1 MDQPISGMQFRIATT
16 FTASVA
22 RLSSGEQ
29 TAVKTTVFDLQT
41 DPARPGFRTHRIE
54 GTKDRNFRSARV
66 NQDIRIIVHQS
77 GDSMTL
83 CYVDHHDD
91 AYKWAHG
98 RRMEAHP
105 HTGAMQIV
113 EIHETVREIE
123 FPVYVE
129 AERRAP
135 VKPRP
140 AAGMPD
146 DQLLSYGVPVEWL
159 GSVRDANEDDLL
171 DIASHLPEEAGE
183 ALLQIAAGG
192 TPQPALPVPAGA
204 DPFDHPDAMRRF
216 RAMRDTE
223 ELAQALDYPWD
234 RWSIFLH
241 PAQRAVVERKYTGP
255 ARVSGSAGTGKTIVA
270 LHRAVHLA
278 RTNPNARV
286 LLTTFSETLANAL
299 RDRLRILVSSEP
311 RLAERVEVYAID
323 ALGERL
329 FELNLG
335 TPSFASDTQILSL
348 IEEAATN
355 TEDNRFTTSFM
366 LTEWEQVV
374 DAWQLDTWEAYRDV
388 PRLGRRRRLPESQ
401 RRALWSVF
409 EQVRSGLK
417 ERSLTTRS
425 EMFGQLASR
434 FGESQRSPFDFV
446 VVDEAQDISV
456 AQIRFV
462 ASLGAGRPDG
472 LFFAGDLGQRIFQK
486 PFSWQALGVAIRG
499 RSHTLKINYRTS
511 HQIRQRSDLLLG
523 MEISD
528 IDGNT
533 EERSGTISVFN
544 GPEPSIAIAESTEEE
559 SKTVADWLTDLTERS
574 LEPHEISVFVRSTD
588 QIDRATTAIEGAGLR
603 FTVLDDHV
611 QTTGGHVSVSTM
623 HLAKGLEFR
632 AVAVMAC
639 DDEVVP
645 LQERIESVTDDS
657 DLEEVYNTERH
668 LLYVACTRARDYLL
682 VTGVEPASEFLDD
695 LRV

>member
-1 MDQPISGMQFRIATT
+1 MQLRIATT
-16 FTASVA
+16 FTASLA
-22 RLSSGEQ
+22 RLSSEEQ
-29 TAVKTTVFDLQT
+29 TAVKTTAFDLQT
-41 DPARPGFRTHRIE
+41 DPARPGFRMHRIE
-54 GTKDRNFRSARV
+54 GARDRSFRSARV

-77 GDSMTL
+77 GDGMTL
-83 CYVDHHDD
+83 CYVGHHDD
-91 AYKWAHG
+91 AYRWAHG

-105 HTGAMQIV
+105 RTGAMQIV
-113 EIHETVREIE
+113 EIHETVREVE
-123 FPVYVE
+123 VPVYVE
-129 AERRAP
+129 AERPAP
-135 VKPRP
+135 PKPRP

-146 DQLLSYGVPVEWL
+146 DQLLGYGVPVEWL
-159 GSVRDANEDDLL
+159 GSVRDADEDDLL
-171 DIASHLPEEAGE
+171 DIASRLPEEAGE

-192 TPQPALPVPAGA
+192 TPQPALPVPAGG

-216 RAMRDTE
+216 RVMRDTE
-223 ELAQALDYPWD
+223 ELAQALDYPWE

-241 PAQRAVVERKYTGP
+241 PAQRAIVEREYAGP

-286 LLTTFSETLANAL
+286 LLTTFSEILANAL

-335 TPSFASDTQILSL
+335 TPSFASAAQIRAL
-348 IEEAATN
+348 IEEAAAN
-355 TEDNRFTTSFM
+355 AEDGRFTTSFM
-366 LTEWEQVV
+366 MTEWEQVV
-374 DAWQLDTWEAYRDV
+374 DAWRLDTWEAYRGV

-409 EQVRSGLK
+409 EQVRAGLR
-417 ERSLTTRS
+417 ERSLITRS

-434 FGESQRSPFDFV
+434 FEKTQRSPFDFI
-446 VVDEAQDISV
+446 VVDEAQDIDV
-456 AQIRFV
+456 AQLRFL
-462 ASLGAGRPDG
+462 AALGAERPDG
-472 LFFAGDLGQRIFQK
+472 LFFAGDLGQRIFQQ
-486 PFSWQALGVAIRG
+486 PFSWQALGVGIRG
-499 RSHTLKINYRTS
+499 RSRTLKINYRTS
-511 HQIRQRSDLLLG
+511 HQIRKRSDLLLG
-523 MEISD
+523 TEMSD

-544 GPEPSIAIAESTEEE
+544 GPEPSMAIAQSTDEE
-559 SKTVADWLTDLTERS
+559 SKTVADWLAGLIGRGV
-574 LEPHEISVFVRSTD
+574 EPHEISIFVRSTD
-588 QIDRATTAIEGAGLR
+588 QIDRATAAIEDACLR
-603 FTVLDDHV
+603 FTVLDEHV
-611 QTTGGHVSVSTM
+611 QTPGGRVSVSTM

-632 AVAVMAC
+632 AVVVMAC
-639 DDEVVP
+639 DDEVIP

-657 DLEEVYNTERH
+657 DLEDVYNTERH

-682 VTGVEPASEFLDD
+682 VTGVDPASEFLDD
-695 LRV
+695 LLA

>member
-1 MDQPISGMQFRIATT
+1 MQFRIATT
-16 FTASVA
+16 FTASLA
-22 RLSSGEQ
+22 RLNSGEQ
-29 TAVKTTVFDLQT
+29 TAVKSTVFDLQT
-41 DPARPGFRTHRIE
+41 APTRPGFRIHRIE
-54 GTKDRNFRSARV
+54 GTRDRNFRSARV
-66 NQDIRIIVHQS
+66 SQDIRIIIHQS
-77 GDSMTL
+77 DDGMTL
-83 CYVDHHDD
+83 CYVDHHDN

-123 FPVYVE
+123 VPLYVGV
-129 AERRAP
+129 ERRAP
-135 VKPRP
+135 PKPRP

-146 DQLLSYGVPVEWL
+146 DQLLSYGVPVEWMC
-159 GSVRDANEDDLL
+159 SVRDADEDDLL

-216 RAMRDTE
+216 RVMRDVE

-241 PAQRAVVERKYTGP
+241 PAQRAIVEREYTGP

-329 FELNLG
+329 FDLNLG
-335 TPSFASDTQILSL
+335 TPSFASDTQIRSL

-355 TEDNRFTTSFM
+355 IEDSRFTTSFM

-374 DAWQLDTWEAYRDV
+374 DAWQLNTWEAYRDV
-388 PRLGRRRRLPESQ
+388 ARLGRRRRLPES
-401 RRALWSVF
+401 RRQVLWSIF
-409 EQVRSGLK
+409 EHVRSGLK

-446 VVDEAQDISV
+446 VVDEAQDIGV
-456 AQIRFV
+456 AQLRFL

-472 LFFAGDLGQRIFQK
+472 LFFAGDLGQRIFQQ
-486 PFSWQALGVAIRG
+486 PFSWQELGVEIRG
-499 RSHTLKINYRTS
+499 RSRTLKINYRTS
-511 HQIRQRSDLLLG
+511 HQIRKQSDLLLG
-523 MEISD
+523 TVISD

-544 GPEPSIAIAESTEEE
+544 GPEPSIAITQSVAEE
-559 SKTVADWLTDLTERS
+559 SKTVANWLTDLIGRD
-574 LEPHEISVFVRSTD
+574 LEPHEISVFVRSAD
-588 QIDRATTAIEGAGLR
+588 QIDRATAAVEKAGLQ

-611 QTTGGHVSVSTM
+611 QTTGGRVSVSTM

-639 DDEVVP
+639 DDDVIP

-657 DLEEVYNTERH
+657 DLEDVYNTERH

-682 VTGVEPASEFLDD
+682 VTGVDPASEFLDD
-695 LRV
+695 LRG

>member
-1 MDQPISGMQFRIATT
+1 MQFRIATT
-16 FTASVA
+16 FTASLA
-22 RLSSGEQ
+22 KLSTSEQ

-41 DPARPGFRTHRIE
+41 DPVRPGLRMHRIE
-54 GTKDRNFRSARV
+54 GARDRSFRSARV

-83 CYVDHHDD
+83 CYVDHHDS
-91 AYKWAHG
+91 AYKWAHD
-98 RRMEAHP
+98 RRIEAHP
-105 HTGAMQIV
+105 RTGAMQIV

-123 FPVYVE
+123 VPVYVE
-129 AERRAP
+129 TERQAP
-135 VKPRP
+135 PKPRP
-140 AAGMPD
+140 AEGMPD

-159 GSVRDANEDDLL
+159 GSVRNADEDDLL

-192 TPQPALPVPAGA
+192 TPQPALPVSAGA

-216 RAMRDTE
+216 RVVRDIE
-223 ELAQALDYPWD
+223 ELAQALDYPWEK
-234 RWSIFLH
+234 WSIFLH
-241 PAQRAVVERKYTGP
+241 PAQSAIVEREYNGP

-335 TPSFASDTQILSL
+335 TPSFASDTQIRSL
-348 IEEAATN
+348 IEEAASN
-355 TEDNRFTTSFM
+355 TEGSRFAASFM

-374 DAWQLDTWEAYRDV
+374 DAWQLNTWEAYRDV

-401 RRALWSVF
+401 RQVLWAIF
-409 EQVRSGLK
+409 ERVRSGLK

-446 VVDEAQDISV
+446 VVDEAQDIGV
-456 AQIRFV
+456 AQLRFL
-462 ASLGAGRPDG
+462 ASLGAERPDG
-472 LFFAGDLGQRIFQK
+472 LFFAGDLGQRIFQQ
-486 PFSWQALGVAIRG
+486 PFSWQALGVEIRG
-499 RSHTLKINYRTS
+499 RSRTLKINYRTS
-511 HQIRQRSDLLLG
+511 HQIRKQSDLLLG
-523 MEISD
+523 TEISD

-544 GPEPSIAIAESTEEE
+544 GPEPSIAISQSIAEE
-559 SKTVADWLTDLTERS
+559 SKTVANWLTDLIGRY
-574 LEPHEISVFVRSTD
+574 LEAHEISVFVRSAD
-588 QIDRATTAIEGAGLR
+588 QIDRATTAVENAGLQ
-603 FTVLDDHV
+603 FNVLDEGV
-611 QTTGGHVSVSTM
+611 QTTGGCVSISTM

-639 DDEVVP
+639 DDEVIP

-657 DLEEVYNTERH
+657 DLEDVYNTERH

-682 VTGVEPASEFLDD
+682 VTGVDPASEFLDD
-695 LRV
+695 LRG

>member
-1 MDQPISGMQFRIATT
+1 MQFRIATT
-16 FTASVA
+16 FTASLA
-22 RLSSGEQ
+22 KLSSGEQ

-41 DPARPGFRTHRIE
+41 DPTRPGLRMHQVE
-54 GTKDRNFRSARV
+54 GARDRNFRSARV

-77 GDSMTL
+77 SDSMTL

-105 HTGAMQIV
+105 RTGAMQIV
-113 EIHETVREIE
+113 EIQETVREVE
-123 FPVYVE
+123 VPVYVE
-129 AERRAP
+129 AERP
-135 VKPRP
+135 VPPKPRP
-140 AAGMPD
+140 AAGMSD

-159 GSVRDANEDDLL
+159 DSLRDADEDGLL

-216 RAMRDTE
+216 RVMRDVE

-241 PAQRAVVERKYTGP
+241 PAQRAIVEREYTGP

-323 ALGERL
+323 ALGKRL

-335 TPSFASDTQILSL
+335 TPSFASDTQIRAL

-355 TEDNRFTTSFM
+355 AEDSRFTTSFM

-374 DAWQLDTWEAYRDV
+374 DAWQLNTWEAYRDV

-401 RRALWSVF
+401 RQVLWSIF
-409 EQVRSGLK
+409 EHVRSGLK

-425 EMFGQLASR
+425 DMFGQLASR

-446 VVDEAQDISV
+446 VVDEAQDIGV
-456 AQIRFV
+456 AQLRFL

-472 LFFAGDLGQRIFQK
+472 LFFAGDLGQRIFQQ

-511 HQIRQRSDLLLG
+511 HQIRKRSDLLLG
-523 MEISD
+523 REISD

-533 EERSGTISVFN
+533 EERSGTISAFN
-544 GPEPSIAIAESTEEE
+544 GPEPSIAISQSTDEE

-574 LEPHEISVFVRSTD
+574 LEAHEISVFVRSAD
-588 QIDRATTAIEGAGLR
+588 QIDRATTAVEKAGLQ
-603 FTVLDDHV
+603 FSVLDDHV
-611 QTTGGHVSVSTM
+611 QTTVGCVSVSTM

-639 DDEVVP
+639 DDEVIP

-657 DLEEVYNTERH
+657 DLEDVYNTERH

-682 VTGVEPASEFLDD
+682 VTGVDPASEFLDD
-695 LRV
+695 LRG

>member
-1 MDQPISGMQFRIATT
+1 MQFRIATT
-16 FTASVA
+16 FTASIA
-22 RLSSGEQ
+22 KLSSGEQ

-41 DPARPGFRTHRIE
+41 DPTRPGLRMHRVE
-54 GTKDRNFRSARV
+54 GAKDRNFRSARV
-66 NQDIRIIVHQS
+66 NQDIRIVVHQS

-83 CYVDHHDD
+83 CYVDHHDN

-113 EIHETVREIE
+113 EIHETVREVE
-123 FPVYVE
+123 GPVFIE
-129 AERRAP
+129 AERPAP
-135 VKPRP
+135 SKPRP

-146 DQLLSYGVPVEWL
+146 DQLLSYGVPVGWL
-159 GSVRDANEDDLL
+159 DSVREVDEDGLL

-192 TPQPALPVPAGA
+192 TPQPALPVPVGA

-216 RAMRDTE
+216 RVMRDAE

-234 RWSIFLH
+234 RWSVFLH
-241 PAQRAVVERKYTGP
+241 PAQRAIVEREYTGP

-335 TPSFASDTQILSL
+335 APSFASDTQIRSL

-355 TEDNRFTTSFM
+355 TEDSRFTTSFM
-366 LTEWEQVV
+366 LTEWDQVV

-401 RRALWSVF
+401 RQVLWSIF
-409 EQVRSGLK
+409 KQVRKAL
-417 ERSLTTRS
+417 RDRNQITRS
-425 EMFGQLASR
+425 EMFGQLASK
-434 FGESQRSPFDFV
+434 FGATRRSPFDFI
-446 VVDEAQDISV
+446 VVDEAQDVGV
-456 AQIRFV
+456 AQLRFL
-462 ASLGAGRPDG
+462 AALGEGKPDG
-472 LFFAGDLGQRIFQK
+472 LFFAGDLGQRIFQQ
-486 PFSWQALGVAIRG
+486 PFSWQALGVEIRG
-499 RSHTLKINYRTS
+499 RSRTLKINYRTS
-511 HQIRQRSDLLLG
+511 HQIRKQSDLLLG
-523 MEISD
+523 TEISD

-533 EERSGTISVFN
+533 EDRSGTISVLN
-544 GPEPSIAIAESTEEE
+544 GPEPTIAVFESIDEE
-559 SKTVADWLTDLTERS
+559 SKVAADWLTDLMGKE
-574 LEPHEISVFVRSTD
+574 LEPHEICVFVRSAD
-588 QIDRATTAIEGAGLR
+588 QIDRATAAFESAGLLCT
-603 FTVLDDHV
+603 FLDNHL
-611 QTTGGHVSVSTM
+611 QMTAGRVSVSTM

-639 DDEVVP
+639 DDEVIP

-657 DLEEVYNTERH
+657 DLEDVYNTERH

-695 LRV
+695 LRG

>member
-1 MDQPISGMQFRIATT
+1 MQFRIATT
-16 FTASVA
+16 FTSSLAK
-22 RLSSGEQ
+22 LSSGEQ
-29 TAVKTTVFDLQT
+29 TAVKATVFDLQT
-41 DPARPGFRTHRIE
+41 DPMRPGFRMHRIE
-54 GTKDRNFRSARV
+54 GARDRSFRSARV
-66 NQDIRIIVHQS
+66 NEDIRIIVHQS
-77 GDSMTL
+77 SDSMTL

-91 AYKWAHG
+91 AYKWTHG
-98 RRMEAHP
+98 RRVEAHP
-105 HTGAMQIV
+105 RTGAMQIV

-123 FPVYVE
+123 VPVYVE
-129 AERRAP
+129 AERQAP
-135 VKPRP
+135 PKPRP

-159 GSVRDANEDDLL
+159 GSVRDADEDDLL

-204 DPFDHPDAMRRF
+204 DPFNHPDAMRRF
-216 RAMRDTE
+216 RVMRDVE

-241 PAQRAVVERKYTGP
+241 PAQRAIVEREYIGP

-335 TPSFASDTQILSL
+335 TPSFASDTQIRSL
-348 IEEAATN
+348 IEEAAAN
-355 TEDNRFTTSFM
+355 VKDSRFTTSFM
-366 LTEWEQVV
+366 QTEWEQVV

-401 RRALWSVF
+401 RQILWSIF
-409 EQVRSGLK
+409 EHVRSGLK
-417 ERSLTTRS
+417 EQSLTTRS
-425 EMFGQLASR
+425 EMFGQLATR

-446 VVDEAQDISV
+446 VVDEAQDIGV
-456 AQIRFV
+456 AQIRFLT
-462 ASLGAGRPDG
+462 SLGAGRPDG
-472 LFFAGDLGQRIFQK
+472 LFFAGDLGQRIFQQ

-511 HQIRQRSDLLLG
+511 HQIRKQSDLLLG
-523 MEISD
+523 TEISD

-544 GPEPSIAIAESTEEE
+544 GPEPSIAISQSTDEE
-559 SKTVADWLTDLTERS
+559 SKTVAAWLTDLLGRD
-574 LEPHEISVFVRSTD
+574 LEAHEISVFVRSTD
-588 QIDRATTAIEGAGLR
+588 QIDRATTAVENAGLQ

-611 QTTGGHVSVSTM
+611 QTTEGHVSVSTM

-632 AVAVMAC
+632 AVAVMSC
-639 DDEVVP
+639 DDEVIP
-645 LQERIESVTDDS
+645 LQDRIESVTDDS
-657 DLEEVYNTERH
+657 DLEDVYNTERH

-682 VTGVEPASEFLDD
+682 VTGVDPASEFLDD
-695 LRV
+695 LRD

>member
-1 MDQPISGMQFRIATT
+1 MQFRVSDT
-16 FTASVA
+16 FTSSLA
-22 RLSSGEQ
+22 RLTGDEQ
-29 TAVKTTVFDLQT
+29 KATKTTAFDLQM
-41 DPARPGFRTHRIE
+41 DPSHPGLQLHRLDGAR
-54 GTKDRNFRSARV
+54 DRNFWSVRV
-66 NQDIRIIVHQS
+66 SRDIRIIIHRTQNS
-77 GDSMTL
+77 FML
-83 CYVDHHDD
+83 CYVDHHDN

-123 FPVYVE
+123 VPVYVGV
-129 AERRAP
+129 ERRAP
-135 VKPRP
+135 PKPRP

-159 GSVRDANEDDLL
+159 GSVRDADADNLL

-192 TPQPALPVPAGA
+192 TPQPALPVPAGS

-216 RAMRDTE
+216 RVMRDTE
-223 ELAQALDYPWD
+223 ELAQALDYPWE

-241 PAQRAVVERKYTGP
+241 PAQRAIVEREYTGP

-299 RDRLRILVSSEP
+299 RDRMRILVSSEP

-323 ALGERL
+323 ALGARL

-335 TPSFASDTQILSL
+335 APSFASDTQVRALM
-348 IEEAATN
+348 EKAAAN
-355 TEDNRFTTSFM
+355 VEDSRFALSFM
-366 LTEWEQVV
+366 LSEWEQVV

-388 PRLGRRRRLPESQ
+388 PRLGRRRRLPENQ
-401 RRALWSVF
+401 RRVLWSIF
-409 EQVRSGLK
+409 EHVRSGLK
-417 ERSLTTRS
+417 ERNLTTRS

-434 FGESQRSPFDFV
+434 FGETQRSPFDFI
-446 VVDEAQDISV
+446 VVDEAQDIGV
-456 AQIRFV
+456 AQLRFL
-462 ASLGAGRPDG
+462 AALGAERPDG
-472 LFFAGDLGQRIFQK
+472 LFFAGDLGQRIFQQ
-486 PFSWQALGVAIRG
+486 PFSWQALGVEIRG
-499 RSHTLKINYRTS
+499 RSRTLKINYRTS
-511 HQIRQRSDLLLG
+511 HQIRKRSDLLLG
-523 MEISD
+523 TETSD

-544 GPEPSIAIAESTEEE
+544 GPEPSIAIAQSSDEE
-559 SKTVADWLTDLTERS
+559 SKAVADWLTDLIGRD
-574 LEPHEISVFVRSTD
+574 LEPHELSVFVRSD
-588 QIDRATTAIEGAGLR
+588 EQIDRAIAAIENACLR

-611 QTTGGHVSVSTM
+611 QTTIGRVSVSTM

-639 DDEVVP
+639 DDEVIP
-645 LQERIESVTDDS
+645 FQERIELVTDDS
-657 DLEEVYNTERH
+657 DLEDVYNTERH

-682 VTGVEPASEFLDD
+682 VTGVDPVSEFLDD

>member
-1 MDQPISGMQFRIATT
+1 MQFRIATM
-16 FTASVA
+16 FTASLA
-22 RLSSGEQ
+22 KLNSSEH

-41 DPARPGFRTHRIE
+41 DPTRPGLRMHRIE
-54 GTKDRNFRSARV
+54 GTRDHNFRSARV

-77 GDSMTL
+77 SESLTL
-83 CYVDHHDD
+83 CYVDHHDN

-113 EIHETVREIE
+113 EIHETLREIE
-123 FPVYVE
+123 VPVYVE

-135 VKPRP
+135 LKPRP

-159 GSVRDANEDDLL
+159 GSVRDADEDDLL

-216 RAMRDTE
+216 RVMRDTE
-223 ELAQALDYPWD
+223 ELNQALDYPWE

-241 PAQRAVVERKYTGP
+241 PAQRAIVERGYTGP

-286 LLTTFSETLANAL
+286 LLTTFSEILANAL
-299 RDRLRILVSSEP
+299 RDRLRVLVSSEP
-311 RLAERVEVYAID
+311 RLAERVEAYAID

-335 TPSFASDTQILSL
+335 APSLASDTQIRTLME
-348 IEEAATN
+348 EEAATV
-355 TEDNRFTTSFM
+355 EDSRFAMSFM

-374 DAWQLDTWEAYRDV
+374 DAWQLDIWEAYRDV

-401 RRALWSVF
+401 RRVLWSVF
-409 EQVRSGLK
+409 EHVRSGLK
-417 ERSLTTRS
+417 ERGLITRS

-434 FGESQRSPFDFV
+434 FSEVQRSPFDFI

-456 AQIRFV
+456 AQLRFL
-462 ASLGAGRPDG
+462 AALGAEGPDA
-472 LFFAGDLGQRIFQK
+472 LFFAGDLGQRIFQQ
-486 PFSWQALGVAIRG
+486 PFSWQALGVDIRG
-499 RSHTLKINYRTS
+499 RSRTLKINYRTS
-511 HQIRQRSDLLLG
+511 HQIRKRSDLLLG
-523 MEISD
+523 SEISD
-528 IDGNT
+528 IDGNM

-544 GPEPSIAIAESTEEE
+544 GPEPSIAIPQSIDEEF
-559 SKTVADWLTDLTERS
+559 KTVADWLTDLIGRD
-574 LEPHEISVFVRSTD
+574 LEPHEISVFVRSTE
-588 QIDRATTAIEGAGLR
+588 QIDRATTAIESAGLR

-611 QTTGGHVSVSTM
+611 QTTVGRVSVSTI

-639 DDEVVP
+639 DDEVIP

-657 DLEEVYNTERH
+657 DLEDVYNTERH

>member
-1 MDQPISGMQFRIATT
+1 MQFRIATT
-16 FTASVA
+16 FTASLA
-22 RLSSGEQ
+22 KLNSSEQ
-29 TAVKTTVFDLQT
+29 TAVKATVFDLQT
-41 DPARPGFRTHRIE
+41 DPTRPGFSMHRIE
-54 GTKDRNFRSARV
+54 GARDRNFRSARV
-66 NQDIRIIVHQS
+66 NRDIRIIIHQH
-77 GDSMTL
+77 GDGMTL
-83 CYVDHHDD
+83 CYVGHHDN

-123 FPVYVE
+123 VPVYVGLERE
-129 AERRAP
+129 AP
-135 VKPRP
+135 PKPRP
-140 AAGMPD
+140 AAGVPD

-159 GSVRDANEDDLL
+159 SSVRAADEDDLL

-183 ALLQIAAGG
+183 ALLQIAAGE
-192 TPQPALPVPAGA
+192 TPQPALPVPTGA

-216 RAMRDTE
+216 RVMRDVE
-223 ELAQALDYPWD
+223 ELAQALDYPWE

-241 PAQRAVVERKYTGP
+241 PAQRAIVEREYSGP

-278 RTNPNARV
+278 RINPTARV

-311 RLAERVEVYAID
+311 QLAERVEVYAID

-329 FELNLG
+329 FKLNLG
-335 TPSFASDTQILSL
+335 APSFASDAQIRAVM
-348 IEEAATN
+348 EEASTKVA
-355 TEDNRFTTSFM
+355 DCRLATSFM

-409 EQVRSGLK
+409 ERVRSGLTD
-417 ERSLTTRS
+417 RGLITRS

-434 FGESQRSPFDFV
+434 FGESQRSPFDFI
-446 VVDEAQDISV
+446 VVDEAQDIDV
-456 AQIRFV
+456 AQLRFL
-462 ASLGAGRPDG
+462 AALGGERPNG
-472 LFFAGDLGQRIFQK
+472 LFFAGDLGQRIFQQ
-486 PFSWQALGVAIRG
+486 PFSWQALGVDIRG
-499 RSHTLKINYRTS
+499 RSRTLKINYRTS
-511 HQIRQRSDLLLG
+511 HQIRKRSDLLLG

-559 SKTVADWLTDLTERS
+559 SKTVTDWLTDLTGRD
-574 LEPHEISVFVRSTD
+574 LEPHEIGVFVRSTD
-588 QIDRATTAIEGAGLR
+588 QIDRATAAIEGAGLQ

-611 QTTGGHVSVSTM
+611 QTTAGRVSVSTM
-623 HLAKGLEFR
+623 HRAKGLEFR

-639 DDEVVP
+639 DDEVIP
-645 LQERIESVTDDS
+645 LQHRIESVADES
-657 DLEEVYNTERH
+657 DLEDVYNTERH
-668 LLYVACTRARDYLL
+668 LLYVACTRGRDYLL

>member
-1 MDQPISGMQFRIATT
+1 MQFRIATT
-16 FTASVA
+16 FTASLA

-41 DPARPGFRTHRIE
+41 DPTRPGFRMHRIE
-54 GTKDRNFRSARV
+54 GTRDRNFRSARV
-66 NQDIRIIVHQS
+66 NQDIRIIIHQV
-77 GDSMTL
+77 GDGMTL
-83 CYVDHHDD
+83 CYVDHHDN

-113 EIHETVREIE
+113 EIQETVREIE
-123 FPVYVE
+123 VPVYVE
-129 AERRAP
+129 AERRAAP
-135 VKPRP
+135 KPRP

-146 DQLLSYGVPVEWL
+146 EQLLSYGVPVEWL
-159 GSVRDANEDDLL
+159 GSVRDADEDDLL

-183 ALLQIAAGG
+183 ALLQIAGGG

-216 RAMRDTE
+216 RVMRDVE

-241 PAQRAVVERKYTGP
+241 PAQRAIVEREYTGP
-255 ARVSGSAGTGKTIVA
+255 ARASGSAGTGKTIVA

-278 RTNPNARV
+278 RINPNARV
-286 LLTTFSETLANAL
+286 LLTTLSETLANAL

-329 FELNLG
+329 FELNVG
-335 TPSFASDTQILSL
+335 TPSFASDTQIRTL
-348 IEEAATN
+348 IEAAAAN
-355 TEDNRFTTSFM
+355 VEDSRITTSFM
-366 LTEWEQVV
+366 QTEWEQVV

-401 RRALWSVF
+401 RQVLWSIF
-409 EQVRSGLK
+409 EHVRSGLK
-417 ERSLTTRS
+417 GQSLTTHS

-446 VVDEAQDISV
+446 VVDEAQDIGV
-456 AQIRFV
+456 AQLRFL

-472 LFFAGDLGQRIFQK
+472 LFFAGDLGQRIFQQ

-511 HQIRQRSDLLLG
+511 HQIRKRSDLLLG
-523 MEISD
+523 TEISD

-533 EERSGTISVFN
+533 EERSNTISVFN
-544 GPEPSIAIAESTEEE
+544 GPEPSMAISQSIDEE
-559 SKTVADWLTDLTERS
+559 SKTVANWLTDLIGRD
-574 LEPHEISVFVRSTD
+574 LEPHEISVFVRSD
-588 QIDRATTAIEGAGLR
+588 EQIDRAIAAVENAVLR
-603 FTVLDDHV
+603 FRVLDDHV
-611 QTTGGHVSVSTM
+611 QTTIGRVSVSTM

-639 DDEVVP
+639 DDEVIP
-645 LQERIESVTDDS
+645 FQERIESVTDDS
-657 DLEEVYNTERH
+657 DLEDVYNTERH

>member
-1 MDQPISGMQFRIATT
+1 MQFRIATT
-16 FTASVA
+16 FTASLA
-22 RLSSGEQ
+22 KLNSSEQ
-29 TAVKTTVFDLQT
+29 TAVKTTVYDLQT
-41 DPARPGFRTHRIE
+41 DPARPGLRMHRVE
-54 GTKDRNFRSARV
+54 GTRDRNFRSARV

-77 GDSMTL
+77 RDSMTL
-83 CYVDHHDD
+83 CYVNHHDD
-91 AYKWAHG
+91 AYKWAHS

-113 EIHETVREIE
+113 ELHETVREIE
-123 FPVYVE
+123 VPVYVE
-129 AERRAP
+129 AERQAP
-135 VKPRP
+135 PKPRP

-159 GSVRDANEDDLL
+159 GSVRDADEDDLL
-171 DIASHLPEEAGE
+171 DIAGSLPEEAGE
-183 ALLQIAAGG
+183 ALLLIASGE

-216 RAMRDTE
+216 RVMRDIE
-223 ELAQALDYPWD
+223 ELTQALDYPWD

-241 PAQRAVVERKYTGP
+241 PAQRAIVEREYSGP

-311 RLAERVEVYAID
+311 RLAERVEIYAID

-329 FELNLG
+329 FKLNLG
-335 TPSFASDTQILSL
+335 TPSFASDTQIRAL
-348 IEEAATN
+348 IEEVATN
-355 TEDNRFTTSFM
+355 TEESRFATSFI

-374 DAWQLDTWEAYRDV
+374 DAWQLDSWEAYRDV
-388 PRLGRRRRLPESQ
+388 PRLGRRRRLPERQ
-401 RRALWSVF
+401 RQVLWSIF
-409 EQVRSGLK
+409 EHVRSGLK
-417 ERSLTTRS
+417 EQSLTTRS

-446 VVDEAQDISV
+446 VVDEAQDIGV
-456 AQIRFV
+456 AQLRFL

-472 LFFAGDLGQRIFQK
+472 LFFAGDLGQRIFQQ
-486 PFSWQALGVAIRG
+486 PFSWQALGVEIRG
-499 RSHTLKINYRTS
+499 RSRTLKINYRTS
-511 HQIRQRSDLLLG
+511 HQIRKRSDLLLG
-523 MEISD
+523 TEISD

-533 EERSGTISVFN
+533 EGRSGTISVFN
-544 GPEPSIAIAESTEEE
+544 GPEPSIVISQSADEE

-588 QIDRATTAIEGAGLR
+588 QIDRAATAVEDAGLQ
-603 FTVLDDHV
+603 FTVLDNHV
-611 QTTGGHVSVSTM
+611 QTTEGRVSVSTM

-632 AVAVMAC
+632 AVAVVAC
-639 DDEVVP
+639 DDEVIP
-645 LQERIESVTDDS
+645 LQDRIESVTDDS
-657 DLEEVYNTERH
+657 DLEDVYNTERH

-682 VTGVEPASEFLDD
+682 VTGVAPASEFLDD
-695 LRV
+695 LQV

>member
-1 MDQPISGMQFRIATT
+1 MQFRIATT
-16 FTASVA
+16 FTASLA
-22 RLSSGEQ
+22 KLNSSEQ

-41 DPARPGFRTHRIE
+41 DLTRPGFKMHRIE
-54 GTKDRNFRSARV
+54 GTRDRNFRSARV
-66 NQDIRIIVHQS
+66 NQDIRIIIHQS
-77 GDSMTL
+77 SDSTTL

-98 RRMEAHP
+98 RRMETHP
-105 HTGAMQIV
+105 RTGAMQIV
-113 EIHETVREIE
+113 ELHETVREIE
-123 FPVYVE
+123 VPVYVE

-135 VKPRP
+135 LKPRP
-140 AAGMPD
+140 TAGMPD
-146 DQLLSYGVPVEWL
+146 DQLLSYGVPAEWL
-159 GSVRDANEDDLL
+159 GSVRDADEDDLL

-192 TPQPALPVPAGA
+192 IPQPALPIPAGG

-216 RAMRDTE
+216 RVMRDTE
-223 ELAQALDYPWD
+223 ELAQALDYPWE

-241 PAQRAVVERKYTGP
+241 PAQRAIVEREYTGP

-286 LLTTFSETLANAL
+286 LLTTFSETLANTL
-299 RDRLRILVSSEP
+299 RGRLRILVSSEP
-311 RLAERVEVYAID
+311 RLAEQVEVYATD
-323 ALGERL
+323 TLGKRL

-335 TPSFASDTQILSL
+335 TPSFASETQIRAL
-348 IEEAATN
+348 IEEEATN
-355 TEDNRFTTSFM
+355 TEESRFTTSFM

-401 RRALWSVF
+401 RRVLWSIF
-409 EQVRSGLK
+409 EHVRVGLK
-417 ERSLTTRS
+417 ERNLTTRS
-425 EMFGQLASR
+425 VMFGQLASR
-434 FGESQRSPFDFV
+434 FGETQRSPFEFI
-446 VVDEAQDISV
+446 VVDEAQDIGV
-456 AQIRFV
+456 AQLRFL
-462 ASLGAGRPDG
+462 AALGAERPDG
-472 LFFAGDLGQRIFQK
+472 LFFAGDLGQRIFQQ
-486 PFSWQALGVAIRG
+486 PFSWQALGVEIRG
-499 RSHTLKINYRTS
+499 RSRTLKINYRTS
-511 HQIRQRSDLLLG
+511 HQIRKRSDLLLG
-523 MEISD
+523 TEISD

-544 GPEPSIAIAESTEEE
+544 GPEPSMAIAESTEEE
-559 SKTVADWLTDLTERS
+559 SKTVADWLSELTARS

-588 QIDRATTAIEGAGLR
+588 QIDRATSAIESAGLR
-603 FTVLDDHV
+603 FTVLDDHL
-611 QTTGGHVSVSTM
+611 QTTVGHVSVSTM

-632 AVAVMAC
+632 AVVVMAC
-639 DDEVVP
+639 DDEVIP
-645 LQERIESVTDDS
+645 LQKRIESVTDDS
-657 DLEEVYNTERH
+657 DLEDVYNTERH

-682 VTGVEPASEFLDD
+682 VTGVDPASEFLDD

>member
-1 MDQPISGMQFRIATT
+1 MQFRISTT
-16 FTASVA
+16 FTASLV

-41 DPARPGFRTHRIE
+41 DPIRPGFRMHQIE
-54 GTKDRNFRSARV
+54 GAKDRNFRSARV

-77 GDSMTL
+77 SDSMTL

-113 EIHETVREIE
+113 EIRETVREIE
-123 FPVYVE
+123 VPVYVE
-129 AERRAP
+129 TEREAP
-135 VKPRP
+135 PKPRP

-159 GSVRDANEDDLL
+159 GSVRDADEDGLL
-171 DIASHLPEEAGE
+171 EIASHLPEEAGE
-183 ALLQIAAGG
+183 ALLQVAAGG

-216 RAMRDTE
+216 RVMRDVE
-223 ELAQALDYPWD
+223 ELAQALDYPWE

-241 PAQRAVVERKYTGP
+241 PAQRAIVEREYSGP

-278 RTNPNARV
+278 RINPNARV

-335 TPSFASDTQILSL
+335 ALSFASDTQIRSL
-348 IEEAATN
+348 IEEAAAKV
-355 TEDNRFTTSFM
+355 ESSRFATSFV

-374 DAWQLDTWEAYRDV
+374 DAWQLDKWEVYRDV

-409 EQVRSGLK
+409 ERVRSGL
-417 ERSLTTRS
+417 SDQGLITRS
-425 EMFGQLASR
+425 EMFGRLASR
-434 FGESQRSPFDFV
+434 FGESQRSPFDFI
-446 VVDEAQDISV
+446 VVDEAQDIGV
-456 AQIRFV
+456 AQLRFL
-462 ASLGAGRPDG
+462 AALGAERANG
-472 LFFAGDLGQRIFQK
+472 LFFAGDLGQRIFQQ

-511 HQIRQRSDLLLG
+511 HQIRKRSDLLLG

-528 IDGNT
+528 IDGNA

-544 GPEPSIAIAESTEEE
+544 GPEPSIAIAGSTEEE
-559 SKTVADWLTDLTERS
+559 SKTVTDWLTDLTGRD
-574 LEPHEISVFVRSTD
+574 LEPNEIGVFVRSTD
-588 QIDRATTAIEGAGLR
+588 QIDRATVAIDGAGLP

-611 QTTGGHVSVSTM
+611 QTTAGRVSVSTM

-639 DDEVVP
+639 DDEVIP
-645 LQERIESVTDDS
+645 LQERIESVADES
-657 DLEEVYNTERH
+657 DLEDVYNTERH

-682 VTGVEPASEFLDD
+682 VTGVDPASEFLDD